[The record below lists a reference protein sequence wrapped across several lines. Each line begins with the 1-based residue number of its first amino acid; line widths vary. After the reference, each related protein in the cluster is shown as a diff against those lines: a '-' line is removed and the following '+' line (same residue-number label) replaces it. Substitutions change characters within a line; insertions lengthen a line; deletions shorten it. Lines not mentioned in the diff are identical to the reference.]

1 MAAVGDGARHGT
13 GLPEVS
19 AEDHPNHDHTGARWN
34 GRFFSTALGLG
45 DLNLWSQ
52 DLGLLCFKNKLSQMI
67 LIHTTVWEQW
77 AGGCRNAP
85 LVWNPRQA
93 ENPFCFHLL
102 PPYRPALH
110 LGLQESEMT
119 WRLTRRHH
127 HSRGRPLSHLCDF
140 GPAAPFHG
148 RPFLILSPGE
158 SLVIFYVSA
167 QDYLLRYSV
176 MACMGKVSKEE
187 CWVCWVASVVADSLR
202 PYGL

>member
-1 MAAVGDGARHGT
+1 M
-13 GLPEVS
+13 
-19 AEDHPNHDHTGARWN
+19 
-34 GRFFSTALGLG
+34 
-45 DLNLWSQ
+45 
-52 DLGLLCFKNKLSQMI
+52 
-67 LIHTTVWEQW
+67 
-77 AGGCRNAP
+77 
-85 LVWNPRQA
+85 VWNPRQA

-176 MACMGKVSKEE
+176 MAVWEKYLKKSAGCAKSLQSGRFFATLWTVAHQAPLSMGLSNQEYWRGLPCPPPGDLPDSGIEPASLMSLTLAGGFFTISTTWEVDE
-187 CWVCWVASVVADSLR
+187 CITYSLCCT
-202 PYGL
+202 LETNTL